1 MTVWQ
6 NISTITGSTRAPF
19 AVRASIGFVFW
30 LLASAFCFGQ
40 GYSYTSTYV
49 WISDGEVYAT
59 STTDS
64 NYGSGSH
71 DAWASTR
78 ISSPSGRS
86 VYVDTGFTG
95 QYASAWTHLSTQD
108 EIGDFVAEGG
118 HQEWCYIAQALITL
132 SITRQVIK
140 NPTCPIPTGEI
151 TQAGSWEDGAGQ
163 PGLLDWYQ
171 TLQGGVFTSRAVME
185 QDPGGGTDTCYS
197 QGSPIPWSGRISGGY
212 WTANPGNAWG
222 PDAVGW
228 ALDAILHYRRTGK
241 APCSAIFDQLMLIE
255 CNGRWYQYR
264 RNTLQANLGVITLSS
279 ERAGQ
284 YQVRTYPTQ

>member
-86 VYVDTGFTG
+86 VTVDTGFTG

-151 TQAGSWEDGAGQ
+151 TQAGSWEDVPANPACSTGTKRCKVVCLRAG
-163 PGLLDWYQ
+163 PSWSKTLAAAPILATRRLADSLEWSNLWRLLDCQ
-171 TLQGGVFTSRAVME
+171 SGQRHGGRMRSVGHWTPSSITGELARPLVA
-185 QDPGGGTDTCYS
+185 QYS
-197 QGSPIPWSGRISGGY
+197 TNS
-212 WTANPGNAWG
+212 
-222 PDAVGW
+222 
-228 ALDAILHYRRTGK
+228 
-241 APCSAIFDQLMLIE
+241 C
-255 CNGRWYQYR
+255 
-264 RNTLQANLGVITLSS
+264 
-279 ERAGQ
+279 
-284 YQVRTYPTQ
+284 